1 MKNLKLKTALA
12 AVTLAAASLATP
24 YSAQAQDF
32 RNANCSDTTNS
43 VIGAIAG
50 GTAGAAIGD
59 RVARRGQSTEI
70 GILGAVIG
78 GIAGAAIGDSA
89 SDCENFNNRSNRVIT
104 SSAPVYTAPTTV
116 YSSPR
121 TVYTSPRVVT
131 QSPVYRTNTSYSSN
145 RGFNQTRNRLI
156 EIDYEL
162 DRLCSEIDYL
172 KAQRRRSRHS
182 SGLRS
187 QIKQLEYRVDALE
200 RERKQIKKFGFN
212 NRNSF
217 RSY

>member
-32 RNANCSDTTNS
+32 RNVNCSDTTNS

-131 QSPVYRTNTSYSSN
+131 QRSYSSN

-156 EIDYEL
+156 EIDYEI

-182 SGLRS
+182 SGLSSGSDLDPDIICRNLQMWTFLHLLRPGLLS
-187 QIKQLEYRVDALE
+187 QV
-200 RERKQIKKFGFN
+200 GF
-212 NRNSF
+212 SHG
-217 RSY
+217 